1 MTSQVRNLWCRSQN
15 KMGPSS
21 KYVSSQHIVD
31 LRQPQVAMK
40 HHLRS
45 VKNTCVAQSLYSEFR
60 LIGSM
65 SPWVLPERTLGT
77 VRYTETY
84 PSNYLICRTVPSLL
98 QTVPSFQPPRPTVGR
113 KRTALRQYSLGLF
126 PVYVVPARKCRKHY
140 ERKHAFPIIAIFAKG
155 LRASVYIG

>member
-1 MTSQVRNLWCRSQN
+1 MASQVRNLWCRSQN

-60 LIGSM
+60 PLDTILWKFITLIR
-65 SPWVLPERTLGT
+65 LKEREIYGK
-77 VRYTETY
+77 
-84 PSNYLICRTVPSLL
+84 NY
-98 QTVPSFQPPRPTVGR
+98 
-113 KRTALRQYSLGLF
+113 
-126 PVYVVPARKCRKHY
+126 
-140 ERKHAFPIIAIFAKG
+140 
-155 LRASVYIG
+155 

>member
-60 LIGSM
+60 PLDLVEVDRWINGSWC
-65 SPWVLPERTLGT
+65 SKTKLT
-77 VRYTETY
+77 
-84 PSNYLICRTVPSLL
+84 
-98 QTVPSFQPPRPTVGR
+98 
-113 KRTALRQYSLGLF
+113 
-126 PVYVVPARKCRKHY
+126 
-140 ERKHAFPIIAIFAKG
+140 
-155 LRASVYIG
+155 

>member
-31 LRQPQVAMK
+31 LQQPQVAMK

-60 LIGSM
+60 PLK
-65 SPWVLPERTLGT
+65 T
-77 VRYTETY
+77 YTY
-84 PSNYLICRTVPSLL
+84 SKQQKQDLH
-98 QTVPSFQPPRPTVGR
+98 R
-113 KRTALRQYSLGLF
+113 KY
-126 PVYVVPARKCRKHY
+126 K
-140 ERKHAFPIIAIFAKG
+140 
-155 LRASVYIG
+155 

>member
-45 VKNTCVAQSLYSEFR
+45 VKNTCVVQLLYSEFR
-60 LIGSM
+60 PLINDYFRNVSA
-65 SPWVLPERTLGT
+65 SDLFSINSLVNITQHCLLERLFLTVLL
-77 VRYTETY
+77 
-84 PSNYLICRTVPSLL
+84 SALLILCHKL
-98 QTVPSFQPPRPTVGR
+98 
-113 KRTALRQYSLGLF
+113 
-126 PVYVVPARKCRKHY
+126 
-140 ERKHAFPIIAIFAKG
+140 II
-155 LRASVYIG
+155 

>member
-15 KMGPSS
+15 KMGSSS

-60 LIGSM
+60 PLIM
-65 SPWVLPERTLGT
+65 AIVLIMAG
-77 VRYTETY
+77 
-84 PSNYLICRTVPSLL
+84 PSKVGGRRRFVAASNQSHRRLL
-98 QTVPSFQPPRPTVGR
+98 
-113 KRTALRQYSLGLF
+113 
-126 PVYVVPARKCRKHY
+126 
-140 ERKHAFPIIAIFAKG
+140 FAE
-155 LRASVYIG
+155 S

>member
-1 MTSQVRNLWCRSQN
+1 MASQVRNLWCRSQN

-60 LIGSM
+60 PLS
-65 SPWVLPERTLGT
+65 TL
-77 VRYTETY
+77 E
-84 PSNYLICRTVPSLL
+84 
-98 QTVPSFQPPRPTVGR
+98 VGLGAL
-113 KRTALRQYSLGLF
+113 RTASMT
-126 PVYVVPARKCRKHY
+126 H
-140 ERKHAFPIIAIFAKG
+140 HAFPLLQFEPK
-155 LRASVYIG
+155 LL

>member
-1 MTSQVRNLWCRSQN
+1 MASQVRNLWCRSQN

-60 LIGSM
+60 PLI
-65 SPWVLPERTLGT
+65 PDTLLLKLHFKVL
-77 VRYTETY
+77 
-84 PSNYLICRTVPSLL
+84 
-98 QTVPSFQPPRPTVGR
+98 
-113 KRTALRQYSLGLF
+113 TA
-126 PVYVVPARKCRKHY
+126 
-140 ERKHAFPIIAIFAKG
+140 
-155 LRASVYIG
+155 

>member
-45 VKNTCVAQSLYSEFR
+45 VENTCVAQSLYSEFR
-60 LIGSM
+60 PLQVVSCMI
-65 SPWVLPERTLGT
+65 
-77 VRYTETY
+77 RYTLPNLSTRCQ
-84 PSNYLICRTVPSLL
+84 LVL
-98 QTVPSFQPPRPTVGR
+98 V
-113 KRTALRQYSLGLF
+113 
-126 PVYVVPARKCRKHY
+126 KH
-140 ERKHAFPIIAIFAKG
+140 
-155 LRASVYIG
+155 

>member
-45 VKNTCVAQSLYSEFR
+45 AKNTCVAQSLYSEFR
-60 LIGSM
+60 PLKWHGIFYMASRIDEAGHTKAFDYPVVEHWGKAEMFS
-65 SPWVLPERTLGT
+65 SPDGTRTDNT
-77 VRYTETY
+77 SVWSRTRYH
-84 PSNYLICRTVPSLL
+84 PVPPKS
-98 QTVPSFQPPRPTVGR
+98 
-113 KRTALRQYSLGLF
+113 K
-126 PVYVVPARKCRKHY
+126 
-140 ERKHAFPIIAIFAKG
+140 
-155 LRASVYIG
+155 

>member
-1 MTSQVRNLWCRSQN
+1 MTSQVRNLWCWSQN

-60 LIGSM
+60 
-65 SPWVLPERTLGT
+65 
-77 VRYTETY
+77 
-84 PSNYLICRTVPSLL
+84 SL
-98 QTVPSFQPPRPTVGR
+98 
-113 KRTALRQYSLGLF
+113 
-126 PVYVVPARKCRKHY
+126 VYMAYNHS
-140 ERKHAFPIIAIFAKG
+140 
-155 LRASVYIG
+155 ASVEKVSREPVGSPSPRVQLPIQNVNRELYSSAAVGLNRAQSWGCAWLNDSSQLQSAGTTNHSALQGFTFKGRDRAAPLDAPLKIKKES

>member
-15 KMGPSS
+15 KMGPST

-60 LIGSM
+60 PLID
-65 SPWVLPERTLGT
+65 LKPEIQNNLSWSIRT
-77 VRYTETY
+77 
-84 PSNYLICRTVPSLL
+84 
-98 QTVPSFQPPRPTVGR
+98 
-113 KRTALRQYSLGLF
+113 QY
-126 PVYVVPARKCRKHY
+126 
-140 ERKHAFPIIAIFAKG
+140 
-155 LRASVYIG
+155 

>member
-60 LIGSM
+60 PLTYEKSL
-65 SPWVLPERTLGT
+65 STEVRT
-77 VRYTETY
+77 E
-84 PSNYLICRTVPSLL
+84 PK
-98 QTVPSFQPPRPTVGR
+98 F
-113 KRTALRQYSLGLF
+113 
-126 PVYVVPARKCRKHY
+126 
-140 ERKHAFPIIAIFAKG
+140 
-155 LRASVYIG
+155 

>member
-45 VKNTCVAQSLYSEFR
+45 VKNTQCCAITIQRISTPGGAGHNIR
-60 LIGSM
+60 
-65 SPWVLPERTLGT
+65 W
-77 VRYTETY
+77 
-84 PSNYLICRTVPSLL
+84 
-98 QTVPSFQPPRPTVGR
+98 
-113 KRTALRQYSLGLF
+113 K
-126 PVYVVPARKCRKHY
+126 PVNNGD
-140 ERKHAFPIIAIFAKG
+140 EQM
-155 LRASVYIG
+155 

>member
-45 VKNTCVAQSLYSEFR
+45 AKNTCVAQSLYSEFR
-60 LIGSM
+60 PLYGLPFLI
-65 SPWVLPERTLGT
+65 PKTQTTLCT
-77 VRYTETY
+77 LEIWWF
-84 PSNYLICRTVPSLL
+84 N
-98 QTVPSFQPPRPTVGR
+98 
-113 KRTALRQYSLGLF
+113 ALD
-126 PVYVVPARKCRKHY
+126 
-140 ERKHAFPIIAIFAKG
+140 
-155 LRASVYIG
+155 

>member
-60 LIGSM
+60 PLDCKYAISCSQWDCKYM
-65 SPWVLPERTLGT
+65 YAISCSQWYCNYAILCSKWDLMV
-77 VRYTETY
+77 ET
-84 PSNYLICRTVPSLL
+84 I
-98 QTVPSFQPPRPTVGR
+98 
-113 KRTALRQYSLGLF
+113 
-126 PVYVVPARKCRKHY
+126 
-140 ERKHAFPIIAIFAKG
+140 
-155 LRASVYIG
+155 

>member
-31 LRQPQVAMK
+31 LRQPQVAMT

-60 LIGSM
+60 PLFILAYSQCHRLRW
-65 SPWVLPERTLGT
+65 SH
-77 VRYTETY
+77 
-84 PSNYLICRTVPSLL
+84 
-98 QTVPSFQPPRPTVGR
+98 FQPG
-113 KRTALRQYSLGLF
+113 
-126 PVYVVPARKCRKHY
+126 
-140 ERKHAFPIIAIFAKG
+140 
-155 LRASVYIG
+155 

>member
-60 LIGSM
+60 PLM
-65 SPWVLPERTLGT
+65 LLMKWLGMLAFIS
-77 VRYTETY
+77 VVICLRLDYRYK
-84 PSNYLICRTVPSLL
+84 NL
-98 QTVPSFQPPRPTVGR
+98 
-113 KRTALRQYSLGLF
+113 KR
-126 PVYVVPARKCRKHY
+126 
-140 ERKHAFPIIAIFAKG
+140 E
-155 LRASVYIG
+155 

>member
-45 VKNTCVAQSLYSEFR
+45 VKNTCVAQSQYSEFR
-60 LIGSM
+60 PLVCELSIVHM
-65 SPWVLPERTLGT
+65 
-77 VRYTETY
+77 
-84 PSNYLICRTVPSLL
+84 
-98 QTVPSFQPPRPTVGR
+98 FQPHHGEETWKFSGIVSCSGCAAGCLGR
-113 KRTALRQYSLGLF
+113 
-126 PVYVVPARKCRKHY
+126 
-140 ERKHAFPIIAIFAKG
+140 II
-155 LRASVYIG
+155 

>member
-21 KYVSSQHIVD
+21 KHVSSQHIVD

-60 LIGSM
+60 PLKLVPVTFPASIHKQSQI
-65 SPWVLPERTLGT
+65 
-77 VRYTETY
+77 
-84 PSNYLICRTVPSLL
+84 NYN
-98 QTVPSFQPPRPTVGR
+98 
-113 KRTALRQYSLGLF
+113 GL
-126 PVYVVPARKCRKHY
+126 
-140 ERKHAFPIIAIFAKG
+140 
-155 LRASVYIG
+155 

>member
-15 KMGPSS
+15 KMGLSS

-60 LIGSM
+60 PLQ
-65 SPWVLPERTLGT
+65 WVLGSAKVAQDT
-77 VRYTETY
+77 VNSDTHQLST
-84 PSNYLICRTVPSLL
+84 
-98 QTVPSFQPPRPTVGR
+98 
-113 KRTALRQYSLGLF
+113 
-126 PVYVVPARKCRKHY
+126 
-140 ERKHAFPIIAIFAKG
+140 AKG
-155 LRASVYIG
+155 QGTRIYNRLILAMWNLAPHLSNRQFRLVIVIGQLWVHWCWGQTLSVNEAALELRLE

>member
-21 KYVSSQHIVD
+21 KYVSSRHIVD

-60 LIGSM
+60 PLLFVG
-65 SPWVLPERTLGT
+65 VCQCNN
-77 VRYTETY
+77 ETHI
-84 PSNYLICRTVPSLL
+84 S
-98 QTVPSFQPPRPTVGR
+98 
-113 KRTALRQYSLGLF
+113 
-126 PVYVVPARKCRKHY
+126 KH
-140 ERKHAFPIIAIFAKG
+140 EILMHFCC
-155 LRASVYIG
+155 LC

>member
-60 LIGSM
+60 PLNRR
-65 SPWVLPERTLGT
+65 VELK
-77 VRYTETY
+77 
-84 PSNYLICRTVPSLL
+84 LL
-98 QTVPSFQPPRPTVGR
+98 V
-113 KRTALRQYSLGLF
+113 
-126 PVYVVPARKCRKHY
+126 
-140 ERKHAFPIIAIFAKG
+140 AIFLAKVRLV
-155 LRASVYIG
+155 LR

>member
-45 VKNTCVAQSLYSEFR
+45 VKNTCVAQSLYSQFR
-60 LIGSM
+60 PLIEISILEVFMGKISEHV
-65 SPWVLPERTLGT
+65 WDNIHR
-77 VRYTETY
+77 
-84 PSNYLICRTVPSLL
+84 
-98 QTVPSFQPPRPTVGR
+98 
-113 KRTALRQYSLGLF
+113 ALNNLDN
-126 PVYVVPARKCRKHY
+126 
-140 ERKHAFPIIAIFAKG
+140 
-155 LRASVYIG
+155 

>member
-21 KYVSSQHIVD
+21 KYVSSQHSVD

-60 LIGSM
+60 PLSCHAC
-65 SPWVLPERTLGT
+65 SV
-77 VRYTETY
+77 
-84 PSNYLICRTVPSLL
+84 SNDDDVDDVDRRW
-98 QTVPSFQPPRPTVGR
+98 SF
-113 KRTALRQYSLGLF
+113 L
-126 PVYVVPARKCRKHY
+126 
-140 ERKHAFPIIAIFAKG
+140 
-155 LRASVYIG
+155 

>member
-45 VKNTCVAQSLYSEFR
+45 VKNTCVAQSLYIQRISTPDLE
-60 LIGSM
+60 GYH
-65 SPWVLPERTLGT
+65 V
-77 VRYTETY
+77 
-84 PSNYLICRTVPSLL
+84 C
-98 QTVPSFQPPRPTVGR
+98 
-113 KRTALRQYSLGLF
+113 
-126 PVYVVPARKCRKHY
+126 
-140 ERKHAFPIIAIFAKG
+140 
-155 LRASVYIG
+155 

>member
-40 HHLRS
+40 HYLRS

-60 LIGSM
+60 PLNSIITIKVLLMVVAIGRAA
-65 SPWVLPERTLGT
+65 LHR
-77 VRYTETY
+77 
-84 PSNYLICRTVPSLL
+84 
-98 QTVPSFQPPRPTVGR
+98 
-113 KRTALRQYSLGLF
+113 RTASALINVQSRSAHKRGGHACLCAERPSICGASADYRGSPRTNHSLF
-126 PVYVVPARKCRKHY
+126 QV
-140 ERKHAFPIIAIFAKG
+140 ETD
-155 LRASVYIG
+155 

>member
-60 LIGSM
+60 PLC
-65 SPWVLPERTLGT
+65 TLT
-77 VRYTETY
+77 DM
-84 PSNYLICRTVPSLL
+84 
-98 QTVPSFQPPRPTVGR
+98 
-113 KRTALRQYSLGLF
+113 
-126 PVYVVPARKCRKHY
+126 
-140 ERKHAFPIIAIFAKG
+140 
-155 LRASVYIG
+155 ASWTDMTSWKKDA

>member
-60 LIGSM
+60 PLDLHN
-65 SPWVLPERTLGT
+65 VT
-77 VRYTETY
+77 V
-84 PSNYLICRTVPSLL
+84 V
-98 QTVPSFQPPRPTVGR
+98 
-113 KRTALRQYSLGLF
+113 RTAYLANRSEKVKGNIPRISSYTWLF
-126 PVYVVPARKCRKHY
+126 PKNTGWFVV
-140 ERKHAFPIIAIFAKG
+140 
-155 LRASVYIG
+155 LRSNP